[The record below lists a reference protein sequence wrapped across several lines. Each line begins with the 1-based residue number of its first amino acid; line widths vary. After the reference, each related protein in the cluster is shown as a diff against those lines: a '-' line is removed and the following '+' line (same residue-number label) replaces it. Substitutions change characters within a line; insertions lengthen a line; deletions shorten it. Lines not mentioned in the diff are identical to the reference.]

1 EEFFQANDIEING
14 SKSKL
19 VVINTNTKLEEKE
32 IMFRKSTIKE
42 EPRNKI
48 IRSLGIWL
56 NSRMQEKL

>member
-1 EEFFQANDIEING
+1 ING

-19 VVINTNTKLEEKE
+19 IVMNMNTKPEERE
-32 IMFRKSTIKE
+32 VIFRKSTIKE

-56 NSRMQEKL
+56 NNRMQEKLVKKKAK

>member
-1 EEFFQANDIEING
+1 NDIEING

-19 VVINTNTKLEEKE
+19 VVMNTNTKPEEKE
-32 IMFRKSTIKE
+32 VLFGKSTIKE

-56 NSRMQEKL
+56 NNRM